1 MNLAKVP
8 TIPAL
13 SWPVAIAIVLN
24 LIPVIGVLFWGWSA
38 FALIFLY
45 WLENLVVGL
54 RTVVGML
61 ATAAASG
68 YAANWLSALF
78 FGAFFT
84 FHYGMFC
91 FVHGIF
97 VMVLFGA
104 NTVMGQSI
112 LDLAGA
118 ARTLFAEQSNL
129 LIGFASIVA
138 WQVVQFAI
146 WLARGEAQR
155 TNPMELM
162 ASPYPRI
169 ITLHVAII
177 FGGFLLMLLNQ
188 PVWGLVILTF
198 AKMAYDVADAAKQT
212 KPAAANQA

>member
-1 MNLAKVP
+1 MNLVKVP
-8 TIPAL
+8 TMPAL
-13 SWPVAIAIVLN
+13 SWPVTIAIALN

-45 WLENLVVGL
+45 WLENLVVGV
-54 RTVVGML
+54 RTLSSML

-84 FHYGMFC
+84 VHYGLFC

-104 NTVMGQSI
+104 NTMVGESI

-118 ARTLFAEQSNL
+118 AQTLFAEQSNL

-138 WQVVQFAI
+138 WQVVQFVI
-146 WLARGEAQR
+146 WLARGEARR
-155 TNPMELM
+155 TNPLELM

-188 PVWGLVILTF
+188 PVWGLVILTL

-212 KPAAANQA
+212 KPAVANQA

>member
-1 MNLAKVP
+1 MSLVKVP

-13 SWPVAIAIVLN
+13 SWPVTIAVALN

-45 WLENLVVGL
+45 WLENLIVGV
-54 RTVVGML
+54 RTLVSML
-61 ATAAASG
+61 ATAATAG

-78 FGAFFT
+78 IGAFFT
-84 FHYGMFC
+84 IHYGMFC

-104 NTVMGQSI
+104 NTTVGETVF
-112 LDLAGA
+112 DLAGA
-118 ARTLFAEQSNL
+118 ARMLFAEHSNL

-146 WLARGEAQR
+146 WLSRGEARR

-177 FGGFLLMLLNQ
+177 FGGFLLMMLNQ
-188 PVWGLVILTF
+188 PIGGLVVLTL

-212 KPAAANQA
+212 KTATVNEP

>member
-1 MNLAKVP
+1 ML
-8 TIPAL
+8 T
-13 SWPVAIAIVLN
+13 WPVTTAIALN

-45 WLENLVVGL
+45 WLENLVVGV
-54 RTVVGML
+54 RTLLSML
-61 ATAAASG
+61 ATAATAG
-68 YAANWLSALF
+68 YAANWISALF
-78 FGAFFT
+78 VGAFFT

-97 VMVLFGA
+97 VMALFGGNA
-104 NTVMGQSI
+104 MMGDSI

-129 LIGFASIVA
+129 VIGFASIVA
-138 WQVVQFAI
+138 WQVVQFVL
-146 WLARGEAQR
+146 WLARGEAR
-155 TNPMELM
+155 TANPMELM

-169 ITLHVAII
+169 IVLHVAII

-188 PVWGLVILTF
+188 PVWGLVILTL

-212 KPAAANQA
+212 TTATTNEA

>member
-1 MNLAKVP
+1 MNLVKVP
-8 TIPAL
+8 TMPAL
-13 SWPVAIAIVLN
+13 SWPVTIAIVLN

-45 WLENLVVGL
+45 WLENLVVGV
-54 RTVVGML
+54 RTLSSML

-84 FHYGMFC
+84 VHYGLFC

-104 NTVMGQSI
+104 NTMVGESI

-118 ARTLFAEQSNL
+118 ARTLFVEQSNL
-129 LIGFASIVA
+129 LIGFASIMA
-138 WQVVQFAI
+138 WQVVQFVI
-146 WLARGEAQR
+146 WLARGEARR
-155 TNPMELM
+155 TNPLELM

-188 PVWGLVILTF
+188 PVWGLVILTL

-212 KPAAANQA
+212 KPAVANQA

>member
-1 MNLAKVP
+1 MSLAKVP

-13 SWPVAIAIVLN
+13 SWPVTIAIALN

-45 WLENLVVGL
+45 WLENLVVGV
-54 RTVVGML
+54 RTLVSMF
-61 ATAAASG
+61 ASAAVLG
-68 YAANWLSALF
+68 GIGWLGALF

-84 FHYGMFC
+84 VHYGLFC
-91 FVHGIF
+91 FIHGIF

-104 NTVMGQSI
+104 NTMVGESI

-129 LIGFASIVA
+129 LIGFASIVG
-138 WQVVQFAI
+138 WQVVQFVL
-146 WLARGEAQR
+146 WLGRGEAR
-155 TNPMELM
+155 TSNVMELM

-188 PVWGLVILTF
+188 PIAGLVILTL

-212 KPAAANQA
+212 KPAAAADQA